1 MGNRLCRWLAH
12 LPVGHRIRPE
22 CAVYRPH
29 LIRSQSGHCHTRRVG
44 SDSAGRAQS
53 VEGDAEPRGRSM
65 IRVQDLAV
73 TFNGGTPMETRALRG
88 VAVEIPAGQFVTV
101 IGSNGAGKSSLL
113 NALAGDV
120 SASAGRIEIDKE
132 DVTRWPATRRA
143 GLMARVFQDPKA
155 GSCEELTIEENLA
168 IADGRGRR
176 RGLGRAID
184 RRRRDDYRARLS
196 RLSLGLEGRLGDRMG
211 LLSGGQRQAVSLL
224 MATLRPMRILLL
236 DEHTAALDPRTAEFV
251 LNLTRAIVS
260 EQQPTTL

>member
-1 MGNRLCRWLAH
+1 
-12 LPVGHRIRPE
+12 
-22 CAVYRPH
+22 
-29 LIRSQSGHCHTRRVG
+29 
-44 SDSAGRAQS
+44 
-53 VEGDAEPRGRSM
+53 M

-73 TFNGGTPMETRALRG
+73 TFNPGTPMEARALNG
-88 VAVEIPAGQFVTV
+88 IAVDIPAGQFVTV

-113 NALAGDV
+113 NALAGDAA
-120 SASAGRIEIDKE
+120 ASTGRIDIDNI

-176 RGLGRAID
+176 RGLGLAID
-184 RRRRDDYRARLS
+184 RRRRGDYRARLS
-196 RLSLGLEGRLGDRMG
+196 RLGLGLESRLGDRMG

-251 LNLTRAIVS
+251 LDLTRSIVA
-260 EQQPTTL
+260 EQKLTTLMVTHSMRQALDCGDRTLMLHEGRVVFDVAGPERKGLDVPDLLALFAKHRGQQLADDSLLLG

>member
-1 MGNRLCRWLAH
+1 
-12 LPVGHRIRPE
+12 
-22 CAVYRPH
+22 
-29 LIRSQSGHCHTRRVG
+29 
-44 SDSAGRAQS
+44 
-53 VEGDAEPRGRSM
+53 M

-73 TFNGGTPMETRALRG
+73 TFNRGTPMETRALRG
-88 VAVEIPAGQFVTV
+88 VGVDIPAGQFVTV

-120 SASAGRIEIDKE
+120 AAGGGRIEIDKE

-155 GSCEELTIEENLA
+155 GSCEDLTIEENLA
-168 IADGRGRR
+168 IAEGRGRR

-236 DEHTAALDPRTAEFV
+236 DEHTAALDPKTAEFV
-251 LNLTRAIVS
+251 LDLTRRIVS
-260 EQQPTTL
+260 EKKLTTLMVTHSMRQALDYGDRTIMLHEGRIVFDVAVDQRKCLDVPDLLALFVRQRGQQL